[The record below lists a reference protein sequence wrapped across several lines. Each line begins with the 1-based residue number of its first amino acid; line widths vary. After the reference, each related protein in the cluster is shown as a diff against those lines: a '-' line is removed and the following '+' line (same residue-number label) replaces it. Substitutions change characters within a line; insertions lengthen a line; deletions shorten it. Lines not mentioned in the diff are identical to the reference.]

1 MVVNARFW
9 KKVSGVRY
17 DPQEGWKGAKGVSHG
32 GEGMSR
38 RMVSFLGDYKTLGHY
53 AFSVLGLYLWNMK
66 RIDLN
71 L

>member
-1 MVVNARFW
+1 MLVNARFW

-38 RMVSFLGDYKTLGHY
+38 GMAGGGDARK
-53 AFSVLGLYLWNMK
+53 
-66 RIDLN
+66 
-71 L
+71 